1 MTILKRLEEKYGKEK
16 IEKFLD
22 KLNNCDKN
30 FQLFKQHILLAE
42 SVNEENYSFF
52 KSYAI
57 PLLNKHFDSDR
68 YFLYDIVNTVSL
80 FDFTFHYQDKW
91 PDMNKLSIRWKNM
104 FPDDPKADR
113 GDKSLQEFCKNDN
126 EEWAKLFAAGN
137 TVIKTFVRTTGQII
151 YDERSNQTHNPIAGN
166 KASYLC
172 NGERLVGNWYRGPAT
187 DDDVKLYHYQY
198 KSAKEWDWKC
208 KNRLAVYGNRP
219 FIYTYGQESIIER
232 MK

>member
-80 FDFTFHYQDKW
+80 FDFTFKKYNTCITYGTFDLFHIGHLKLLERIKSMCSNLIVAVSTDEFNELKGKKCVIPYEQRAAIVAGIKYVDKVIPEYNW
-91 PDMNKLSIRWKNM
+91 EQK
-104 FPDDPKADR
+104 
-113 GDKSLQEFCKNDN
+113 QEDIEKYNVDCFVIGNDWEGKFDFLKEKCEVVYLPRTN
-126 EEWAKLFAAGN
+126 GISTTE
-137 TVIKTFVRTTGQII
+137 IKT
-151 YDERSNQTHNPIAGN
+151 
-166 KASYLC
+166 
-172 NGERLVGNWYRGPAT
+172 
-187 DDDVKLYHYQY
+187 KL
-198 KSAKEWDWKC
+198 K
-208 KNRLAVYGNRP
+208 
-219 FIYTYGQESIIER
+219 
-232 MK
+232 